1 MKIAWFSAGITST
14 VACKLAIDEYKDDV
28 ELYYIETGAHHPDN
42 ARYIQDCQQWFG
54 REIHI
59 VQNSQGYADHF
70 DVIAKTGYVNGPTGA
85 RCTLELKKS
94 VRHKL
99 QDELNPDAQIFGFEF
114 SQDEIN
120 RAIRFKEQH
129 PETNPI
135 YPLIEAKL
143 SKNECAGIIAMAG
156 IRLPEMY
163 ILGYSNNNCIGCVKG
178 KKGYWNKIR
187 QDFPEYF
194 SKMAE
199 VEREAGHAC
208 IKEDL
213 PDDKFIPIFLD
224 ELAPSKGRIPKA
236 VVPECGIF
244 CQVEFAHLID
254 SRTERVLNGE
264 LSICE
269 I

>member
-14 VACKLAIDEYKDDV
+14 VACKLALEQHGDV
-28 ELYYIETGAHHPDN
+28 KLFYIETGAHHPDN
-42 ARYIQDCQQWFG
+42 TRYIKDCEKWFG
-54 REIHI
+54 CKIQV
-59 VQNSQGYADHF
+59 VQNKKYADHF
-70 DVIAKTGYVNGPTGA
+70 DVIQKTRYVNGPTGA

-94 VRHKL
+94 VRQTL
-99 QDELNPDAQIFGFEF
+99 QDELMPDAQIFGFEF
-114 SQDEIN
+114 SKEEIN

-135 YPLIEAKL
+135 YPLIESRL

-156 IRLPEMY
+156 IQLPEMY
-163 ILGYSNNNCIGCVKG
+163 RLGYNNNNCIGCVKG
-178 KKGYWNKIR
+178 KSGYWNKIR
-187 QDFPEYF
+187 QDFPDVF
-194 SKMAE
+194 DKMAAA
-199 VEREAGHAC
+199 EREVGHSC

-213 PDDKFIPIFLD
+213 PDGGSVPVFLD
-224 ELAPSKGRIPKA
+224 ELAPAKGRIPEA
-236 VVPECGIF
+236 VVPDCGIF

-254 SRTERVLNGE
+254 QRVESIFNGD